1 MTPRPP
7 HILLIDDDSDIRR
20 LTSQLLAEN
29 GMKVTALPGGVGVAR
44 RVAGG
49 GFDLLLLD
57 VMLPGE
63 DGFALCRKIRESS
76 PIPIVMLTARAEETD
91 RVIGLEIGADD
102 YVVKPFAPRELV
114 ARIRARLRRSG
125 DGALAGPKPKRSR
138 LFFDGWTV
146 DLIRRELRAP
156 DGALVSLTGAEFDLL
171 VVLAGRAQRVVSR
184 DELTDTLHG
193 RAAHPTDRSI
203 DVAVSRLRRKIE
215 AAPEEPRFI
224 RTVRNGGYV
233 FAAEVTDDS
242 TDASGSAA

>member
-1 MTPRPP
+1 MTKHPP

-29 GMKVTALPGGVGVAR
+29 GMKVTALPGGTGMAR

-49 GFDLLLLD
+49 GFDLVLLD

-63 DGFALCRKIRESS
+63 DGFALCRKIRETSR
-76 PIPIVMLTARAEETD
+76 IPIVMLTARAEETD

-114 ARIRARLRRSG
+114 ARIRARLRRDG
-125 DGALAGPKPKRSR
+125 DGALAAPKPKRSR
-138 LFFDGWTV
+138 IYFDGWTV
-146 DLIRRELRAP
+146 DLVRRELRAP

-171 VVLAGRAQRVVSR
+171 VVLAERARRVVSR
-184 DELTDTLHG
+184 DELSDALHG
-193 RAAHPTDRSI
+193 RPANPLDRSI

-215 AAPEEPRFI
+215 ASADEPRFI

-233 FAAEVTDDS
+233 FAVETADD
-242 TDASGSAA
+242 AAGPAA